1 MAGSSK
7 ALLFLHLYLF
17 IGAALAQD
25 DVEVVEPPEEG
36 DEDPNNVEI
45 ETYSGPV
52 IGMRVEREGQDGG
65 NTAHYEF
72 LGIPYAEPPV
82 DDLRCISFYS
92 ISQIEGKVMFYTY
105 GVHHFLEKLRAAAFA
120 HQILTNHL

>member
-7 ALLFLHLYLF
+7 ALLFLYLSLLV
-17 IGAALAQD
+17 GAALAQDD

-45 ETYSGPV
+45 ETHSGPV

-92 ISQIEGKVMFYTY
+92 ISQIEGKVIFYT
-105 GVHHFLEKLRAAAFA
+105 VSIIFWRNSTQQPLSIKS
-120 HQILTNHL
+120 